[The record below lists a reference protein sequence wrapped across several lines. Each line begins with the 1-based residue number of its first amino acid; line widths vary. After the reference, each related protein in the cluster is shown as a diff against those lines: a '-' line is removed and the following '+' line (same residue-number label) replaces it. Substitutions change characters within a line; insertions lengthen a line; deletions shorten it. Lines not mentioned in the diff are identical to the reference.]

1 MKVKFGWAEEDSS
14 LLTRN
19 VVGWLG
25 THWTAITAGH
35 TAPETHSL
43 IHPPSEATSATY
55 HSTSTH
61 RAGWTCKYLKS
72 GYLSNAPILLN
83 YTSSIAAPTKVS
95 WSATVHHTTTA
106 TESRIIGR
114 TLKSRNKLWSPWL
127 QLLLYHSV
135 RKQPTLDAFR
145 NLHGRGIRRPLCCY
159 HCCPFPSTISDF
171 SATITDFQHT
181 IFTHTLTRKRSSSTV
196 WQLWHLRALLY
207 LTEYVPAVL
216 HCVFDPDLAW
226 LDWIVFDKPG
236 FT

>member
-106 TESRIIGR
+106 TESRNNNKNWNPGTSCGHPDSNYYCII
-114 TLKSRNKLWSPWL
+114 LWES
-127 QLLLYHSV
+127 
-135 RKQPTLDAFR
+135 
-145 NLHGRGIRRPLCCY
+145 NL
-159 HCCPFPSTISDF
+159 PSTHFETSTAAE
-171 SATITDFQHT
+171 SAAPSAATIVVHFRAQYP
-181 IFTHTLTRKRSSSTV
+181 IFRL
-196 WQLWHLRALLY
+196 Q
-207 LTEYVPAVL
+207 
-216 HCVFDPDLAW
+216 
-226 LDWIVFDKPG
+226 
-236 FT
+236 